1 MHHTNPTIPPCRVP
15 LAVAGSRRIERC
27 YAMLG
32 KGGSEL
38 PLRSARI
45 ELVLVDDARD
55 VWNVLGVRAEPA
67 RFASDAVDR
76 DAGWRVLGWRMA
88 DGTRP
93 LGDYDVV
100 DPDLAQLERLP
111 FPDPLPGVTSSSD
124 GGWGDPT

>member
-1 MHHTNPTIPPCRVP
+1 MQQTNPISPRRVP

-55 VWNVLGVRAEPA
+55 VWNVLGFRAEPA

-76 DAGWRVLGWRMA
+76 DGGWRVLGWRMA

-100 DPDLAQLERLP
+100 DPDLAQLEQLP
-111 FPDPLPGVTSSSD
+111 CPDPLPGFAPSHD
-124 GGWGDPT
+124 GGLIDPV